1 MKKFQSMKINGDVID
16 EMEMNILEN
25 IAEVNVLI
33 KTKK

>member
-1 MKKFQSMKINGDVID
+1 MKINGDVID

>member
-1 MKKFQSMKINGDVID
+1 MKINGDVVD

-25 IAEVNVLI
+25 IAEDNVLI